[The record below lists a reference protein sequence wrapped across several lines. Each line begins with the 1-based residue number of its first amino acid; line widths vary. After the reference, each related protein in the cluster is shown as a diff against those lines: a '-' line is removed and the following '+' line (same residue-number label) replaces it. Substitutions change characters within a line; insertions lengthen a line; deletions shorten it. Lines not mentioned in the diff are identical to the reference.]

1 MYNNIDFKYIIILII
16 LIILIMVYETG
27 EISKTVYEN
36 DKIIK
41 ETLENIVEKEK
52 KLIKDFKNLKDFRSN
67 APIEFI
73 DDIDSLLDER
83 KLYLTFKLQTKE
95 KQVAS
100 LIKLLDYINMLESK
114 NKKLESDRLLS
125 KIENLEKEIM
135 YLREIFN

>member
-1 MYNNIDFKYIIILII
+1 
-16 LIILIMVYETG
+16 MVYETG